1 MYSAFKRFIIGRPL
15 ATREF
20 EGERLRK
27 LVALPIFAADAIA
40 SSAFATQE
48 ILVVLVPVAGMVA
61 LGYLVPISLLVVL
74 LLVIVVASYRQT
86 LYAYP
91 NGGGSYIVSRPVLQ
105 WLDDLDARWDYDV
118 ITVVIPEFVVRHWWE
133 QLLHNQSAL
142 WLKARLRFRKGTVVT
157 SVPSHAEPAADS
169 GFG

>member
-91 NGGGSYIVSRPVLQ
+91 NGGGSYIVSRENLGTNPSLVAAASL
-105 WLDDLDARWDYDV
+105 LVDYTL
-118 ITVVIPEFVVRHWWE
+118 TVSVSHRRRRRRHRVRGR
-133 QLLHNQSAL
+133 SA
-142 WLKARLRFRKGTVVT
+142 A
-157 SVPSHAEPAADS
+157 
-169 GFG
+169 

>member
-1 MYSAFKRFIIGRPL
+1 
-15 ATREF
+15 
-20 EGERLRK
+20 
-27 LVALPIFAADAIA
+27 
-40 SSAFATQE
+40 
-48 ILVVLVPVAGMVA
+48 
-61 LGYLVPISLLVVL
+61 
-74 LLVIVVASYRQT
+74 
-86 LYAYP
+86 
-91 NGGGSYIVSRPVLQ
+91 
-105 WLDDLDARWDYDV
+105 V